1 MKPNIEAMGI
11 LSWLGKE
18 LGFSPKGLIDDDLRI
33 IIKEH
38 KAVARV
44 RELHKL
50 EVHSGNNYCEHCRQ
64 GIDTVESVVYPCPTI
79 KALDSE
85 Q

>member
-33 IIKEH
+33 IIEEH

-44 RELHKL
+44 RELHKPIYISPN
-50 EVHSGNNYCEHCRQ
+50 EYVCEYCTDDVGSYRN
-64 GIDTVESVVYPCPTI
+64 YPCSTI
-79 KALDSE
+79 KALDGE